1 MTNQNEITLPHFLR
15 LWTRKKRR
23 SGESPAYMI
32 IDNSE
37 RPMRKAHNVFLSS
50 PTIHYTTQ
58 KKHGLL
64 TFSKKKGRR
73 RRRSTDSDWPLSV
86 FLLFENLPAAAM
98 AAARLLPLLRRR
110 LAAVISDSPVPSSRG
125 IWIHQLLYPSPT
137 VSLSQNISVAGFYQ
151 VVCASTP
158 APRAERFMGAGFSDQ
173 SIGGSWVP
181 CATPFI
187 KLQVYA

>member
-1 MTNQNEITLPHFLR
+1 
-15 LWTRKKRR
+15 
-23 SGESPAYMI
+23 MI

-58 KKHGLL
+58 KKHGPL

-137 VSLSQNISVAGFYQ
+137 VSLSKYLGCWVLPSCVCFYSCPAGGAIYGRRVLRSINWGFVGALCYAVHQ
-151 VVCASTP
+151 TAGLCLGCLCAL
-158 APRAERFMGAGFSDQ
+158 FKGFGFDS
-173 SIGGSWVP
+173 
-181 CATPFI
+181 
-187 KLQVYA
+187 